1 MNGLAGLTSGQEADM
16 MTARLLNLR
25 TPWDNDAW
33 WQPIVLHNRRIR
45 AEKEAKIV
53 RERFGDVGLIDQLTK
68 EHLAYLI
75 NSEMMDVFHFES
87 HAAPMDDRGNHPS
100 VGMLQAM
107 RKARTDQAILDALAE
122 RWRRANMHLIP
133 AATHDGTNA
142 EDQSSIMR
150 QQLTV
155 SETMIVDTESSTS
168 REGAMLGPTAAH
180 ESTETQASQA
190 SRGITTRD
198 TANISQASRRAN
210 SVTLGREDTKSD
222 PAIARSDTVIASPD
236 AQGYYSTQGNTPTTP
251 DAPPT
256 IQEGLLNPS
265 QAVPSVRTATPNG
278 IILES
283 RPIQPSVCS
292 GSSHGKL
299 RAHTAS
305 TYPQGSHLVDHSV
318 DAWPQGLEPPLA
330 GPNSAALPSGW
341 NRMKWAY
348 RTHTVADLELQKHG
362 IWLYDRPPTF
372 HEITPPI
379 RYHDKVV
386 VAPHCLSEYT
396 TTLISDGQTL
406 VLFPRPS
413 PRQPDLR
420 STDNIDAVTPDNI
433 FGTRLTEY
441 QSLESLGYEVWRHD
455 RKYLP
460 CSNPTCGKV
469 LSDQVKSTLICLGCG
484 PKTTIR
490 YCSRACQTTDSY
502 RHGQDCGLRLHLI
515 RSIIDPG
522 TAPPRFSHL
531 FPAIRSCRHGIRTYE
546 TYRQRLHAQT
556 ASNRY
561 TLFDPRTGGR
571 PTTLVWD
578 LRFRDDGAA
587 ETPYRGYAAEMEA
600 RIERCL
606 NIALLDQSQ
615 SMVLGYL
622 FRLLQQCLRL
632 KANAT
637 PTVARVL
644 ADQFALEFGF
654 HASASASWRCA
665 AAAAGEDDEE
675 EEVCECE
682 WAGDDVVDPRGH
694 VQACRERWRRRGRV
708 VVGEVFRGQKRCLRG
723 LVEGL
728 EARYW

>member
-1 MNGLAGLTSGQEADM
+1 MEKLAQTLANEVQSFWCQRAEADM

-53 RERFGDVGLIDQLTK
+53 RERFGDVGLIDQLAK

-75 NSEMMDVFHFES
+75 NNEMMDVFHFES
-87 HAAPMDDRGNHPS
+87 HAAPTDDRGNHPS
-100 VGMLQAM
+100 VGTFQAM

-142 EDQSSIMR
+142 EDQPSISR

-155 SETMIVDTESSTS
+155 SETTKVDTESSTS
-168 REGAMLGPTAAH
+168 REGAMLDPTAAH
-180 ESTETQASQA
+180 ERTETQA
-190 SRGITTRD
+190 SRGITTKD
-198 TANISQASRRAN
+198 TPNILQESRRAS
-210 SVTLGREDTKSD
+210 SVTLGGEDTKSD

-236 AQGYYSTQGNTPTTP
+236 AQGFYSTQGNTPTTP
-251 DAPPT
+251 DAPPI

-265 QAVPSVRTATPNG
+265 QAVPSLRTATPNG
-278 IILES
+278 IIFER
-283 RPIQPSVCS
+283 RPIQPSVPS
-292 GSSHGKL
+292 GSSHRKL
-299 RAHTAS
+299 RPHTPS
-305 TYPQGSHLVDHSV
+305 TYPQGPDLVDHSV
-318 DAWPQGLEPPLA
+318 DAWPQGLGTPFA
-330 GPNSAALPSGW
+330 GPNSAAFPSGW

-362 IWLYDRPPTF
+362 IWLYDRPPTC
-372 HEITPPI
+372 HEITSPI
-379 RYHDKVV
+379 RYRDKVV
-386 VAPHCLSEYT
+386 VAPHCQSEYT

-406 VLFPRPS
+406 VLFPHSS
-413 PRQPDLR
+413 PRHPDLR
-420 STDNIDAVTPDNI
+420 SADNIDAVTPDNI
-433 FGTRLTEY
+433 FATRLTEY
-441 QSLESLGYEVWRHD
+441 QSLELLGYEVWRHD

-460 CSNPTCGKV
+460 CANPRCRKV

-502 RHGQDCGLRLHLI
+502 RHGQDCGLPLHLI
-515 RSIIDPG
+515 QSITDPG

-531 FPAIRSCRHGIRTYE
+531 FPAIRSRHGIRTYE

-561 TLFDPRTGGR
+561 TLFDPRTGG
-571 PTTLVWD
+571 PTTLIWD
-578 LRFRDDGAA
+578 LRFSDDGA

-600 RIERCL
+600 RVERCL

-615 SMVLGYL
+615 SMVLEYL

-632 KANAT
+632 KTNAN

-644 ADQFALEFGF
+644 VDQFALEFGF
-654 HASASASWRCA
+654 HASASWRS
-665 AAAAGEDDEE
+665 AAGE
-675 EEVCECE
+675 EV
-682 WAGDDVVDPRGH
+682 
-694 VQACRERWRRRGRV
+694 
-708 VVGEVFRGQKRCLRG
+708 
-723 LVEGL
+723 
-728 EARYW
+728 